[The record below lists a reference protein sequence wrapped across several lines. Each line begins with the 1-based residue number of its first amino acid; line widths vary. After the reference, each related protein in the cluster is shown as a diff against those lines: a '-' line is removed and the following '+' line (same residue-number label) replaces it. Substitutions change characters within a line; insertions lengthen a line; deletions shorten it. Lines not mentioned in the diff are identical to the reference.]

1 MSRLTE
7 KTLRSGLRDAAT
19 RCEFLRR
26 GLDEVGYPALR
37 TREPGFEALMRV
49 IVGQQLSVHA
59 AAAIWGRVE
68 TLVQPMT
75 PDQFLRFDDE
85 KLRAAGLSRQ
95 KIAYMRSLAEL
106 VAAGKVDFE
115 RIPTL
120 DDDAAIAELVQI
132 KGIGRW
138 TAEVYMLFAHGRR
151 DVWPIDDLAL
161 MVAAQRLRGMRKR
174 PNRKQMLKLA
184 EAWRPWRGAVSM
196 FLWHYYRAASGKQA
210 NESQLYGGTRKQAAA
225 KTQAAK
231 ARAKPPAA
239 KIAARKK
246 PARKSKP
253 SKGKIG
259 ASAA

>member
-68 TLVQPMT
+68 ALVQPMT
-75 PDQFLRFDDE
+75 PQQFLRFDDD

-95 KIAYMRSLAEL
+95 KIAYMRSLADL
-106 VAAGKVDFE
+106 VASGNVDFE

-120 DDDAAIAELVQI
+120 DDDSAIAELIQI

-151 DVWPIDDLAL
+151 DVWPTDDLAL

-174 PNRKQMLKLA
+174 PNKKQMLKLA

-196 FLWHYYRAASGKQA
+196 FLWHYYRAASGKKA
-210 NESQLYGGTRKQAAA
+210 NESGLYGGTGTAKPRTATSAARQKATPKEPAPKRPAPKRKVG
-225 KTQAAK
+225 
-231 ARAKPPAA
+231 ARA
-239 KIAARKK
+239 
-246 PARKSKP
+246 S
-253 SKGKIG
+253 
-259 ASAA
+259 

>member
-1 MSRLTE
+1 MSRLTARN
-7 KTLRSGLRDAAT
+7 LRSGLRDAAT

-37 TREPGFEALMRV
+37 TRAPGFEALMRV
-49 IVGQQLSVHA
+49 IVGQQLSVYA
-59 AAAIWGRVE
+59 AATIWGRVE
-68 TLVQPMT
+68 ALVQPMT
-75 PDQFLRFDDE
+75 PQQFLTFDDG

-106 VAAGKVDFE
+106 VAAGQVDFE

-120 DDDAAIAELVQI
+120 DDEAAIGELIQI
-132 KGIGRW
+132 KGVGRW

-174 PNRKQMLKLA
+174 PTKKQMLKLA

-196 FLWHYYRAASGKQA
+196 FLWHYYRAASGKKP
-210 NESQLYGGTRKQAAA
+210 NESGLYGGTSKHKASAAKRAAA
-225 KTQAAK
+225 ATT
-231 ARAKPPAA
+231 R
-239 KIAARKK
+239 K
-246 PARKSKP
+246 PARVR
-253 SKGKIG
+253 
-259 ASAA
+259 